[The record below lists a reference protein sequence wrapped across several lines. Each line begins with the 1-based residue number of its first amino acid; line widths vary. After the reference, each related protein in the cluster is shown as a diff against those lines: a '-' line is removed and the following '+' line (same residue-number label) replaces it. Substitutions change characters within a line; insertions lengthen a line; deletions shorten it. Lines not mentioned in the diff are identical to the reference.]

1 MTIKVMGI
9 NGGTHRSFDHVTD
22 YDLTKYPIVELASE
36 QYMARVILKVP
47 EGCYISVVLDGDS
60 EEQNES

>member
-9 NGGTHRSFDHVTD
+9 NGGTHRTFDNVTD
-22 YDLTKYPIVELASE
+22 YDLTRYPIVELTSE
-36 QYMARVILKVP
+36 QYKARVILKVP
-47 EGCYISVVLDGDS
+47 DGCYISAVLEES

>member
-9 NGGTHRSFDHVTD
+9 SGGTHRSFDHVTD
-22 YDLTKYPIVELASE
+22 YDLTKYPIVELTSE
-36 QYMARVILKVP
+36 QYKSRVVLKVP
-47 EGCYISVVLDGDS
+47 DGCYISVIIEES